1 MKSLMLAATIA
12 GIVAALSIQTV
23 PTFSV
28 VKNLKN
34 YPILVKPKHNVEWF
48 VGMTEKVKS
57 FESYKAEPYRCP
69 AGVLTVGYG
78 HTGKYASQS
87 MSLSKAET
95 VLMQELTET
104 KKLVL
109 RHVKVKLTEYQL
121 AALVSFTHNTN
132 EGCLKSLIT
141 GPNRLNSGNYDSV
154 VKLLP
159 LYCKANGK
167 TLRGLVIR
175 RGYEVKLWQGL
186 GKMSA

>member
-1 MKSLMLAATIA
+1 MKFMIAALA
-12 GIVAALSIQTV
+12 GIIVALSIQTV

-28 VKNLKN
+28 VKN
-34 YPILVKPKHNVEWF
+34 YPVLVKPKHKIEWF
-48 VGMTEKVKS
+48 SKMTDKVKS
-57 FESYKAEPYRCP
+57 FESYKAQPYRCP

-87 MSLSKAET
+87 MSLSKADS
-95 VLMQELTET
+95 VLRQELIET

-109 RHVKVKLTEYQL
+109 SNVKVKLTEYQL

-132 EGCLKSLIT
+132 EDCLKCLIT

-175 RGYEVKLWQGL
+175 RGYEVKLWQGI
-186 GKMSA
+186 S